1 VLDQIVFVERHTGAR
16 EGDYFDE
23 KKAGIIATVTLLIIF
38 MAGSAGAESKIM
50 TREEFER
57 WSYLPEYTV
66 LNPFPNKGNNCTWY
80 AHGRMMQLGYCKYA
94 LDSMCYNACT
104 WADSAAR
111 GAVVSDVP
119 AEASIAFWESG
130 VFYGSVL
137 GHVAVVEKVLED
149 GSIIVSDSSSSGSA
163 YKTYTI
169 RSDEEKWP
177 TSFIIVPPGPPRSAV
192 FSPGEKVR
200 TTVGSLNF
208 RLEGVNQPSV
218 LLDRG
223 TIIDIKDHSAN
234 GIYASKPGSSTA
246 YYYWWYGSL
255 ELEGEIKHGWLAEE
269 YLESAAPPDQPPD
282 PVPDSSSGP
291 QPDPG
296 GTSDTDAES
305 EPEPMSLPGDIS
317 GDGIINVIDASLAM
331 RHILN
336 VEFLNDDRLE
346 NADVNGDSLVDIR
359 DAVLIMQYSL
369 GLISVFS

>member
-1 VLDQIVFVERHTGAR
+1 MRKR
-16 EGDYFDE
+16 
-23 KKAGIIATVTLLIIF
+23 AGIIATVTLLIIF
-38 MAGSAGAESKIM
+38 MAGSAGAESGIM

-57 WSYLPEYTV
+57 WPYLPEYTV
-66 LNPFPNKGNNCTWY
+66 LNTFPNKGNNCTWY

-94 LDSMCYNACT
+94 LDSMRYNACT

-111 GAVVSDVP
+111 GAVVSDAP

-177 TSFIIVPPGPPRSAV
+177 TAFIIVPTGPPRSAM
-192 FSPGEKVR
+192 FSPGEKACS
-200 TTVGSLNF
+200 TVGSLNF
-208 RLEGVNQPSV
+208 RLAGVNQPSV
-218 LLDRG
+218 LLEKG
-223 TIIDIKDHSAN
+223 TIVEIKDHPGN
-234 GIYASKPGSSTA
+234 GIYASKPGSSTS
-246 YYYWWYGSL
+246 YYHWWYAAL
-255 ELEGEIKHGWLAEE
+255 ELDGGIKHGWLAEE
-269 YLESAAPPDQPPD
+269 YLESAVTSDQPAD

-291 QPDPG
+291 EPDPG
-296 GTSDTDAES
+296 GTSDAES
-305 EPEPMSLPGDIS
+305 EPEPMFLPGDIS
-317 GDGIINVIDASLAM
+317 GDGVINVIDVSLAM
-331 RHILN
+331 RHILT